1 MKGLDVNRIDK
12 KLAQWQEQYELLK
25 LARARLKEAMARPG
39 PVPAELK
46 DEVERLH
53 RTCGTALEE
62 LNAEYKRMKDGG
74 DSQ

>member
-1 MKGLDVNRIDK
+1 VNRVDE
-12 KLAQWQEQYELLK
+12 KLAKWQEQYELLK
-25 LARARLKEAMARPG
+25 LARARLKEAMAKPD

-53 RTCGTALEE
+53 RACGAALDE
-62 LNAEYKRMKDGG
+62 LNAEYKRLKDGG